1 MFRVILSIVFLVILV
16 VLIVLNLGYTTSFN
30 LFGVKFEEIPVTA
43 VALVAFAVGVLY
55 SFAYY
60 LGRYF
65 SKVSKTRFRKR
76 GEQIKAREQEL
87 KEKEKVLVE
96 QAGDI
101 QEAKD
106 QLPTTTVDTEGG
118 FPQTPQVPASKQ
130 TKPKSRRKKRGK

>member
-1 MFRVILSIVFLVILV
+1 MFRVILSIVLLVILV

-30 LFGVKFEEIPVTA
+30 LFGWKFEELPVTA

-65 SKVSKTRFRKR
+65 SKISKSKFRKK
-76 GEQIKAREQEL
+76 GEQVKAREQEL
-87 KEKEKVLVE
+87 KEKEKELVE

-101 QEAKD
+101 VESQNQLQTSAGESEGDVLKSPAAK
-106 QLPTTTVDTEGG
+106 
-118 FPQTPQVPASKQ
+118 SK
-130 TKPKSRRKKRGK
+130 SSRKKRKK